1 MTSLCRLD
9 IDHVCLGFGLG
20 ISALSCITGV
30 QEVVSLR
37 CNVGGVFP
45 GAQDDAE
52 GYGHD
57 KDGTRTFFKASKE
70 EGGRRK
76 GGPGASIANT
86 VDGAV
91 EPGAPGHS
99 ETKSE
104 EIEIHHFAQ
113 AVSVDFVRPIGAL
126 SLGLH
131 E

>member
-1 MTSLCRLD
+1 M
-9 IDHVCLGFGLG
+9 
-20 ISALSCITGV
+20 
-30 QEVVSLR
+30 VSPR
-37 CNVGGVFP
+37 CNVGGLFP

-52 GYGHD
+52 GYGRD
-57 KDGTRTFFKASKE
+57 KGGTRAFFKAAKE

-76 GGPGASIANT
+76 RAPGASITNT
-86 VDGAV
+86 TDGAV

-104 EIEIHHFAQ
+104 EVEIHHFAQ

-126 SLGLH
+126 EALSLGLH